1 VGEYVT
7 NSDQASDLF
16 AVYTDWKAVTTAMNK
31 FAQKMNLATD
41 VFQVCNDTESALW
54 PAVKLVVVHCSLLPA
69 ALRPLS
75 PKETRKKV
83 IDAARKHVKNDMR
96 LDAKLD
102 ALVSQIEAAAM

>member
-31 FAQKMNLATD
+31 FAQKMNFSTE
-41 VFQVCNDTESALW
+41 VFGECHDKESTLW
-54 PAVKLVVVHCSLLPA
+54 PAVRLVVVHCSLLAA

-83 IDAARKHVKNDMR
+83 IDAARKNVKDGMR

-102 ALVSQIEAAAM
+102 AFVSQLEAAAE